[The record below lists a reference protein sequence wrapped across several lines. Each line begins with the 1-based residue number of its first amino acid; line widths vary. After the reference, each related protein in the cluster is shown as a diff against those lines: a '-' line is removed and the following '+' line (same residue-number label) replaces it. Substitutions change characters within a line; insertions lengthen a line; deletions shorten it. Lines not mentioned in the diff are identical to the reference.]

1 MSVSIEV
8 KHALD
13 QVAAASAVIDND
25 ILSFPCRMW
34 HIFARETLLNRDVV
48 KSIKAEIDIGHSVIR
63 PWYDEDNIHT
73 LSIREAFQWRIWYSE
88 DQDRMNAHFDFWFD
102 QIFCNE
108 RLMFRYYNDSGIGVY
123 TRMYSHLYSFTNHLF
138 GFIEF
143 ISKDTFEELHLE
155 YTHWTLLTYVDENC
169 VRIYCILYGTMTLL
183 NHHNQSGIKFQVF
196 LDAEDV
202 KDKAF
207 ILSYVSS
214 EKTIDHG
221 NALSLY
227 PHLLYRLRALMLTN
241 QNGMDLSSAE
251 WS

>member
-1 MSVSIEV
+1 
-8 KHALD
+8 
-13 QVAAASAVIDND
+13 
-25 ILSFPCRMW
+25 
-34 HIFARETLLNRDVV
+34 
-48 KSIKAEIDIGHSVIR
+48 
-63 PWYDEDNIHT
+63 
-73 LSIREAFQWRIWYSE
+73 
-88 DQDRMNAHFDFWFD
+88 
-102 QIFCNE
+102 
-108 RLMFRYYNDSGIGVY
+108 
-123 TRMYSHLYSFTNHLF
+123 
-138 GFIEF
+138 
-143 ISKDTFEELHLE
+143 
-155 YTHWTLLTYVDENC
+155 
-169 VRIYCILYGTMTLL
+169 MTLL

-251 WS
+251 WI